1 MEDISKNILINELF
15 DIYGVLLSTSQ
26 QKMISLYYGL
36 DLSLS
41 EIAEQEHVSRNAVYD
56 ALKKGSEALI
66 QYEEKLNLLKRKQT
80 FDEKL
85 NSLEQILTKEDY
97 LKVLNVFKEEE

>member
-56 ALKKGSEALI
+56 ALKKGFDSLKN
-66 QYEEKLNLLKRKQT
+66 YESKLHIREKKILFNEKISSLKQVLDDETFVVVLNA
-80 FDEKL
+80 
-85 NSLEQILTKEDY
+85 IKED
-97 LKVLNVFKEEE
+97 